1 MDLRPEQLRAFS
13 RFGLGAGAWFEG
25 AQRVQAVLGERAVG
39 IDAATQDQGDP
50 VEDRRRNRAGHSSG
64 AAPKVTTAG
73 NLGRAPITELRQE
86 PLQELNPRPTLLAF
100 STAWNG
106 IPLMWPGWLTGKH
119 YPFDDDN
126 GSFSSWST
134 TRSTTTCGRPSLIFQ
149 PAGGWFTAKRAVLR
163 VGSTSNRTGLLLVVT
178 DIRPKSLGERL
189 AKRRASDK

>member
-106 IPLMWPGWLTGKH
+106 IPLMSPGWLTGNY

-126 GSFSSWST
+126 GSFVVMVNDEEHHNLWPT
-134 TRSTTTCGRPSLIFQ
+134 FADI
-149 PAGGWFTAKRAVLR
+149 PAGWRVVYGEAGRAACREYIEPNWVAPRRYRYTAEES
-163 VGSTSNRTGLLLVVT
+163 G
-178 DIRPKSLGERL
+178 GE
-189 AKRRASDK
+189 AGKAPGF